1 MKKGDEDEGRV
12 RKEGGVREQSFTV
25 RGRWWSK

>member
-12 RKEGGVREQSFTV
+12 RKEGGVSKQSFTM
-25 RGRWWSK
+25 RGRCWSK